1 MSNAGSDLAVRRE
14 TKELSLL
21 YEVSCLLE
29 RSLDLRDVVGPVL
42 DALAEHMGMMHGTL
56 LLVNRET
63 GEIQIEGAHGL
74 SRTEQERGRYRT
86 GEGVTGQVV
95 STGKPAVV
103 PRVSKEPLFLDRTGA
118 RREKLKRSD
127 ISFICV
133 PIKAENEVF
142 GALSADRLY
151 ADGVALDEDLRLLT
165 IVGTMIAH
173 AVRLRRSLAEE

>member
-1 MSNAGSDLAVRRE
+1 MSNAGSDLEVHRE
-14 TKELSLL
+14 ARELSLL

-86 GEGVTGQVV
+86 GEGVTGQI
-95 STGKPAVV
+95 G
-103 PRVSKEPLFLDRTGA
+103 R
-118 RREKLKRSD
+118 
-127 ISFICV
+127 
-133 PIKAENEVF
+133 
-142 GALSADRLY
+142 
-151 ADGVALDEDLRLLT
+151 
-165 IVGTMIAH
+165 AH
-173 AVRLRRSLAEE
+173 V